1 MLLLQNIPLNDEDT
15 WNILRSGK
23 TVGIF
28 QMESRLMQDWLSK
41 IKPKNLWELAIV
53 IAIVRPQCLD
63 SGSAGLFL
71 EKRNNPNKVA
81 LFNNDIVD
89 SILGNTNG
97 EIIFQEQC
105 MNLGYH
111 LAWKH
116 LDETQRLVNV
126 DLLRSAIGKKKA
138 DKILEMGK
146 KFVEGCDH
154 NNISKEISIKLY
166 DVIRAAGRYGFNAS
180 HAFSYA
186 YVAYYTAY
194 LKTHYPLL
202 FYTVYL
208 NFSTEKMHSDEEIT
222 NLIQDAR
229 ANNFTILPP
238 NINKK
243 NLDFVPEGTD
253 KIRFGLSYIKAV
265 ANSLNSTIENLPE
278 IKTWKQVLQLAN
290 PETKNKPRSTAMEA
304 LILSGAFSDTG
315 VCRNKLFHA
324 YEFIGC
330 LTPKEAKYFFEHL
343 FQFDNIEDI
352 HKLVDLVA
360 SNASAKKRQ
369 QIMLSEAKILE
380 VNLQKEDHPLW
391 IESVEQKYLNSIL
404 SGSVTMPFEHMSDY
418 NCYEASLIQRMAEI
432 KPFSIIGV
440 IDTIQEFKIK
450 SGKNIGKTMC
460 KIKIHDST
468 ASLDN
473 VLIFAKGYEALQG
486 KIMKEKVLHFKVRHS
501 PNTGIVVDDILEID

>member
-1 MLLLQNIPLNDEDT
+1 MQLADIPFDDKATWDLLQ
-15 WNILRSGK
+15 SGK
-23 TVGIF
+23 TVGVF
-28 QMESRLMQDWLSK
+28 QCESRLVQDWIRK
-41 IKPKNLWELAIV
+41 IAPKNLWELALV
-53 IAIVRPQCLD
+53 TAIVRPGTLN
-63 SGSAGLFL
+63 SGGAEVYVKNKNSPNSVAKYGQVDVDRIL
-71 EKRNNPNKVA
+71 E
-81 LFNNDIVD
+81 
-89 SILGNTNG
+89 NTNWVVVY
-97 EIIFQEQC
+97 QEQI
-105 MNLGYH
+105 MNLGFH
-111 LAWKH
+111 VAWKH
-116 LDETQRLVNV
+116 IEETQRLILC
-126 DLLRSAIGKKKA
+126 DEIRKATGKKLA
-138 DKILEMGK
+138 DKILKIGK
-146 KFVEGCDH
+146 EFVEGCDK
-154 NNISKEISIKLY
+154 NGISKEVSTKLFEVIK
-166 DVIRAAGRYGFNAS
+166 AAGRYSFNLS

-186 YVAYYTAY
+186 YISYYTAY
-194 LKTHYPLL
+194 LKAHYPIY
-202 FYTVYL
+202 FYSVYL
-208 NFSTEKMHSDEEIT
+208 NMSEEKMHSDEEIT

-440 IDTIQEFKIK
+440 IDNIQEFKIK

-473 VLIFAKGYEALQG
+473 VLVFAKGYEALQG